1 MNVYEKIAAQQ
12 KGKENTDVWMVGEQ
26 LKGILRADPTLE
38 EIVAQDLDVK
48 EMGLA
53 FCAKKIK
60 AKADEIHKHVKGN
73 CVCITPDV
81 AEGIIR
87 EFYGLPSGDPAPAP
101 APAAQ
106 SVVGMAPDQDG
117 VDSLDFAD
125 FL

>member
-1 MNVYEKIAAQQ
+1 MNVYDKIAAQQ
-12 KGKENTDVWMVGEQ
+12 QGKESTDVWMVGEQ

-53 FCAKKIK
+53 YCAKKIK
-60 AKADEIHKHVKGN
+60 AKADEIHKQVNGN
-73 CVCITPDV
+73 CVCITPNV

-87 EFYGLPSGDPAPAP
+87 DFYGLPASGSAPASVAQSVPAPAQIQEK
-101 APAAQ
+101 AD
-106 SVVGMAPDQDG
+106 V
-117 VDSLDFAD
+117 LDFAD